1 MARNNLSRK
10 AIYGDYIPQDARVTE
25 ETVLGII
32 SAGSD
37 AQTTGNT
44 NDDG

>member
-1 MARNNLSRK
+1 MARNNLSNK
-10 AIYGDYIPQDARVTE
+10 AIYADYTPQDTRILE
-25 ETVLGII
+25 ETSLGII
-32 SAGSD
+32 SAGND